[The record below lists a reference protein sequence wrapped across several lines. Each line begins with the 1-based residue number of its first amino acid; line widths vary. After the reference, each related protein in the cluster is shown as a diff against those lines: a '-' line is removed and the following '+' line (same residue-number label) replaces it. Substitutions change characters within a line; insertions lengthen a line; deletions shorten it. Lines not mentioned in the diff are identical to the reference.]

1 MTEVSQSV
9 QQLETDLKKV
19 QSPVIEE
26 NVQEKMT
33 EVSHVQEK
41 MTEMSHVQENM
52 TEASQSIEQLE
63 TDLKM
68 VQNDPAAESNDQFV
82 PVMTISF
89 PLLDKRCCCHF
100 RVLSDSQ

>member
-1 MTEVSQSV
+1 MTEMSQSV

-19 QSPVIEE
+19 LSPVTAE
-26 NVQEKMT
+26 NVQDNVT
-33 EVSHVQEK
+33 EV
-41 MTEMSHVQENM
+41 
-52 TEASQSIEQLE
+52 SQSIEQLE
-63 TDLKM
+63 NDVKM